1 MVRVKIVKINKKIK
15 ILNQFKDKLKKV
27 IESKTE
33 KRFIII
39 NKKKFYE
46 IYIEVKIYYY
56 WFIE

>member
-15 ILNQFKDKLKKV
+15 ILNQFKDKLKEV

-46 IYIEVKIYYY
+46 IYIDVKIYYY

>member
-39 NKKKFYE
+39 NKKK
-46 IYIEVKIYYY
+46 ILWNLY
-56 WFIE
+56 WG

>member
-1 MVRVKIVKINKKIK
+1 MVRVKIVKINKNIK

>member
-15 ILNQFKDKLKKV
+15 ILNQFKDKLKEV